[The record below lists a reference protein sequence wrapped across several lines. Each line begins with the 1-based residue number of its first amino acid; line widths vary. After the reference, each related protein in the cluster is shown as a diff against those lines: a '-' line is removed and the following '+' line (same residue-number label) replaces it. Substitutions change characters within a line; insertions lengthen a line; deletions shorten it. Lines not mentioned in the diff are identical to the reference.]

1 MFGLD
6 AWLTILLLFC
16 LLCAFAFEFI
26 NGFHDTA
33 NAVAT
38 VIYTN
43 SLRPSTAVII
53 SAIFNSVGVMVGGL
67 SVAMAIVSLLPVEAI
82 TDANTWHSAS
92 LVLALLITAIGWN
105 LGTWYFGIPCSSS
118 HTLIGSIIGV
128 GLSYSY
134 LNGEFGAGINW
145 GKAKDIGLS
154 LLLSPA
160 IGFFLSVILMLV
172 LKYTVKNKTIFKEP
186 QPGKK
191 PPMWIRTILVGTS
204 IGVSW
209 THGSNDG
216 QKGVGLVM
224 LVLIGIVP
232 MYFAIDRGV
241 EPQAVLVPLTKIETI
256 VADLSKQD
264 LSGEDRK
271 KIDKATA
278 EIIDLKALITTNSV
292 EIPKDK
298 AFEVRKDVLLIASNI
313 DKVIKGGHVKIS
325 DKDKKELTLAING
338 EEGSFFVPNDQVVG
352 LKSFTNYA
360 PTWVIIMIS
369 LALGL
374 GTMVGWK
381 RIVITIGEKI
391 GNTNLNYAQGASA
404 QAVAMSTIAL
414 STYAGLPV
422 STTQVLTGGVTGAMA
437 SAGGIKNLQGGTLKN
452 IFIAWVLTLP
462 VTVVLSGALFLLFRA
477 LGS

>member
-6 AWLTILLLFC
+6 AWLTLLLIFC

-43 SLRPSTAVII
+43 SLRPSVAVML
-53 SAIFNSVGVMVGGL
+53 SALFNSVGVLVGGL
-67 SVAMAIVSLLPVEAI
+67 SVAMAIVSLLPVEAV
-82 TDANTWHSAS
+82 TDANIWHSAS
-92 LVLALLITAIGWN
+92 LVLALLITAIAWN

-128 GLSYSY
+128 GLAYSY
-134 LNGEFGAGINW
+134 LDGEFGKGINW
-145 GKAKDIGLS
+145 SKAEDIGLS

-160 IGFFLSVILMLV
+160 IGFFLAVVLMLI
-172 LKYTVKNKTIFKEP
+172 LRYTVTNKSIFKEP

-191 PPMWIRTILVGTS
+191 PPMWIRSILIGTS

-224 LVLIGIVP
+224 LVLIGIAP
-232 MYFAIDRGV
+232 AYFAIDRGI
-241 EPQAVLVPLTKIETI
+241 EPQTLLKPIATIEQVLGTVKMNDLASADREKLTKANEEL
-256 VADLSKQD
+256 ADLK
-264 LSGEDRK
+264 L
-271 KIDKATA
+271 
-278 EIIDLKALITTNSV
+278 LIQKYPT
-292 EIPKDK
+292 EIPHEN
-298 AFEVRKDVLLIASNI
+298 AFELRRDVLLISSNI
-313 DKVIKGGHVKIS
+313 DKVVKAGHLPVN
-325 DKDKKELTLAING
+325 DKDKKTLLKALNG
-338 EEGSFFVPNDQVVG
+338 EEGSFFIPNDQVVG
-352 LKSFTNYA
+352 LKSFTNYS
-360 PTWVIIMIS
+360 PIWVIIMIS

-381 RIVITIGEKI
+381 RIVVTIGEKI
-391 GNTNLNYAQGASA
+391 GNTNLNYAQGASS
-404 QAVAMSTIAL
+404 QLVAMSTIAF

-452 IFIAWVLTLP
+452 IFIAWILTLP
-462 VTVVLSGALFLLFRA
+462 VTVVLSAALFLFFRA